1 MWRLIAFGA
10 LLLLASA
17 HYGVAERPAAQ
28 VAGRLEV
35 AGLQAQVS
43 VIRDRWGVPH
53 IYAQNEEDLFFAQ
66 GYVTAQDRLW
76 QMDLT
81 RRAGSGRLS
90 EIFGDVAL
98 NADKALHTLGF
109 NRLAQAN
116 AKRVSGRTLKLTEA
130 YAAGVNA
137 FIESHRDRLPLE
149 FSILGYQPEPWRVE
163 GMFS

>member
-81 RRAGSGRLS
+81 RRAGAGRLS
-90 EIFGDVAL
+90 EILGRVTL
-98 NADKALHTLGF
+98 NADKTVRTLGF
-109 NRLAQAN
+109 ARHAKAAAQKLSSSSRKLA
-116 AKRVSGRTLKLTEA
+116 EA
-130 YAAGVNA
+130 YAQGVNE
-137 FIESHRDRLPLE
+137 FINTH
-149 FSILGYQPEPWRVE
+149 
-163 GMFS
+163 